1 MMAGVFSRFQEDLK
15 QHQQSGW
22 RIASEVE
29 EAIGSYSD
37 QTKTSGK
44 TLLERQEQ
52 EREEAQNR
60 LAPST
65 ERPA

>member
-1 MMAGVFSRFQEDLK
+1 MAGVFSRFQEDLK
-15 QHQQSGW
+15 QHQQSG
-22 RIASEVE
+22 RQISPDAEKF
-29 EAIGSYSD
+29 INSYSD
-37 QTKTSGK
+37 QVKASEK
-44 TLLERQEQ
+44 ILLERQEQ